1 MTRDMDDD
9 VLAPFEEEHAERK
22 RRAAE
27 ERARQEIARGTVP
40 RIERQGKKSTVVLV
54 RSVPNDDDGHAVTVR
69 FTPAEWAT
77 IKREILAEHDLA
89 EYRERGLVVP

>member
-1 MTRDMDDD
+1 MTEMDDD
-9 VLAPFEEEHAERK
+9 VLEPFEAEHAERK

-27 ERARQEIARGTVP
+27 ERARQQIARGTVP
-40 RIERQGKKSTVVLV
+40 RIERQGKAATVVLV

-77 IKREILAEHDLA
+77 VKREVLAEHDL
-89 EYRERGLVVP
+89 EEFRERGLVVP